1 MGSIHDFQSDLRMA
15 SLVASVKT
23 ESQLY
28 IKVLLS
34 DITWPKQQ
42 ATWWIL
48 PTVKH
53 LPPYNILNNMELEN
67 KWGMTGQSMAPLAG
81 SGLSVPLS

>member
-34 DITWPKQQ
+34 DIT
-42 ATWWIL
+42 
-48 PTVKH
+48 
-53 LPPYNILNNMELEN
+53 
-67 KWGMTGQSMAPLAG
+67 
-81 SGLSVPLS
+81 